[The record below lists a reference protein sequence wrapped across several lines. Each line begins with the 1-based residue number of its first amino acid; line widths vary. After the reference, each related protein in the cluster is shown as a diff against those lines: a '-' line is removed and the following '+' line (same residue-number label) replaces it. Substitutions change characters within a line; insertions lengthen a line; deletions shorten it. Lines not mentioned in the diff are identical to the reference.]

1 MLPLSDARTADVDAH
16 LSTVGGMHQFSEGA
30 TVVHV
35 HFEGVLKFVRR
46 QIGQVQGVQLLG
58 KRAIRHFRHHKC
70 SGLCLELLQQVNDFA
85 QCDLVGHRNTTI
97 AAIFFQDS
105 LHTVKLTVLFFA
117 FQQVEH
123 PFYQVIDVQQFQL
136 GTAVINGEG
145 LVIGNRPAEGADGT
159 VVFGAA
165 VSHQVHKTVD
175 GNLCAGFL
183 SILEEQLLARL
194 FAPTVLAVAETTS
207 QGGLNG
213 GGQHDGCLVVVLF
226 QAVQQVRCKAEVA
239 LHEVFWILRAIHA
252 CQIEHKVCFLAVLVQ
267 LRRGGI
273 QIILEDFF
281 NIQCRASLIFPIPD
295 VFQVVAQGSSHHA
308 LCTCD

>member
-1 MLPLSDARTADVDAH
+1 MVQVKDFIAGHHRHQILRLTQVDDVVGPAGNHVNSLDFIPGNLKLHRFPGVDIPFLNQAVTGDHNEKLPLGVVPVLPLGDARTADVDAH

-136 GTAVINGEG
+136 GTAVVDSEW
-145 LVIGNRPAEGADGT
+145 LVIGDCPAEGTDGT
-159 VVFGAA
+159 VVLGAA
-165 VSHQVHKTVD
+165 VSHQVHETVNR
-175 GNLCAGFL
+175 NLSPSLL
-183 SILEEQLLARL
+183 SILEEQFLASLLA
-194 FAPTVLAVAETTS
+194 AAILAVAEATS
-207 QGGLNG
+207 QS
-213 GGQHDGCLVVVLF
+213 CP
-226 QAVQQVRCKAEVA
+226 
-239 LHEVFWILRAIHA
+239 
-252 CQIEHKVCFLAVLVQ
+252 
-267 LRRGGI
+267 
-273 QIILEDFF
+273 
-281 NIQCRASLIFPIPD
+281 S
-295 VFQVVAQGSSHHA
+295 
-308 LCTCD
+308 